1 MNNKTAIAEH
11 YRNKSVAEQNSL
23 DVAWDLLM
31 DDAYADLCACIF
43 TNETE
48 LQHFRQIVV
57 NVSFLVWLFPPA
69 WIPFPHHLAFDFVL
83 RRRYLLQI
91 FAMLS

>member
-1 MNNKTAIAEH
+1 MSNQTPIAQH

-48 LQHFRQIVV
+48 LHHFRQLVV
-57 NVSFLVWLFPPA
+57 NVSAIVD
-69 WIPFPHHLAFDFVL
+69 IVT
-83 RRRYLLQI
+83 
-91 FAMLS
+91 S